1 MPIYEFECS
10 TCKTVYERF
19 MKIDD
24 RYDVLACPSC
34 GAIKPKK
41 LATAFRTNTWSNFLD
56 KMERKISPEKFK

>member
-10 TCKTVYERF
+10 RCKTVYERF
-19 MKIDD
+19 MKIDE

-34 GAIKPKK
+34 GTTEPKK
-41 LATAFRTNTWSNFLD
+41 LVAAFRTNAWSNFLD